1 MNTAGI
7 PSAWTTCGSLWK
19 PIIFSKQN
27 SHKHVVTSFQHTTTK
42 FTVLFLCVQLS
53 VSTTKTHQFL
63 SLSLSHTH
71 TPPQT
76 HKKPFSLQNLG
87 CLSSGHEMDKY
98 WLLIKIRWWGLH
110 GEANST
116 RRHHKNN
123 NPNVFLV
130 IKLDTQHG
138 KKWLKVSI
146 CIPRSQYLRSTSS
159 PVSHLP
165 TLVPIKRA

>member
-1 MNTAGI
+1 METNYILPTKL
-7 PSAWTTCGSLWK
+7 TETCSYQFPTYYHQIHSIVSLC
-19 PIIFSKQN
+19 P
-27 SHKHVVTSFQHTTTK
+27 V
-42 FTVLFLCVQLS
+42 S
-53 VSTTKTHQFL
+53 VSKTKTHQFL
-63 SLSLSHTH
+63 SHTHTH

-98 WLLIKIRWWGLH
+98 WLLIKIKWWGLH

-123 NPNVFLV
+123 NPNVCFLSWSWTPNTERN
-130 IKLDTQHG
+130 KSRCPFAFLFA
-138 KKWLKVSI
+138 
-146 CIPRSQYLRSTSS
+146 STSDQQALLL
-159 PVSHLP
+159 SHLP

>member
-1 MNTAGI
+1 MNPFSLDNLWLFMETNYI
-7 PSAWTTCGSLWK
+7 LPTKLTQTCSYQFPTYYHQIHSIVSLC
-19 PIIFSKQN
+19 P
-27 SHKHVVTSFQHTTTK
+27 V
-42 FTVLFLCVQLS
+42 S
-53 VSTTKTHQFL
+53 VSKTKTHQFL
-63 SLSLSHTH
+63 SVSLSHTH

-116 RRHHKNN
+116 RRHHKDN

-146 CIPRSQYLRSTSS
+146 CIPLSQYLRSTSS